1 MECDFPFCFHSI
13 TKKFLYQYKEQAG
26 NVRNILLAT
35 MHINYCI
42 NTDFGADLHTVFEYD

>member
-13 TKKFLYQYKEQAG
+13 TKKFLYQEQAG

-35 MHINYCI
+35 MNILCKY
-42 NTDFGADLHTVFEYD
+42 